1 MGALARDQV
10 EVLQQGCQ
18 QTTTSRASDRRCA
31 RTQICAESF
40 GFTCGGPSVGLQTPP
55 ASQGVL
61 VHIVY
66 LVSVWLHILA
76 AMTWIGGMLF
86 LVLVVVPW
94 LRSGARVQAGSFL
107 RKTSERFRT
116 VG

>member
-1 MGALARDQV
+1 
-10 EVLQQGCQ
+10 
-18 QTTTSRASDRRCA
+18 
-31 RTQICAESF
+31 
-40 GFTCGGPSVGLQTPP
+40 
-55 ASQGVL
+55 